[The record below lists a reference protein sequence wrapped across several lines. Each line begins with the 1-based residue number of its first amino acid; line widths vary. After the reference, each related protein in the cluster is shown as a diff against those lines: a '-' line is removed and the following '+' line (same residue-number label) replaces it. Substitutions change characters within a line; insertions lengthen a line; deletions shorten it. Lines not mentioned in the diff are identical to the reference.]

1 MELSDEVKNSRIF
14 GLMRSSKL
22 DVSTPSSI
30 SVVSRCCSLMMS
42 VEGSGDG
49 VIF

>member
-14 GLMRSSKL
+14 RLMTTREL
-22 DVSTPSSI
+22 DVSTLSSI
-30 SVVSRCCSLMMS
+30 SVVSRCCSLMMY